1 MTLCPEK
8 RLIKTAR
15 HDAANMKEEGKF
27 IGHMEKL
34 EIQNLESRT
43 RIGNGQMNDSSWEV
57 RLTSI
62 LLLSSLHSS

>member
-15 HDAANMKEEGKF
+15 RDVANMKEEGKF

-43 RIGNGQMNDSSWEV
+43 RIGNGQINDSSWEV
-57 RLTSI
+57 
-62 LLLSSLHSS
+62 